1 MLININMINYTEVT
15 ANNDRFMNLTS
26 SKVDVSGVSGRIVP
40 QALFFLSLNILHL
53 EICLIKVKANNKLQ
67 GKRPVYQIFTL
78 IMFI

>member
-1 MLININMINYTEVT
+1 MLVYINVINYTEVT
-15 ANNDRFMNLTS
+15 ANNDRFMNLTWGFQDES
-26 SKVDVSGVSGRIVP
+26 S